1 MLIFRQ
7 RSPRSQALLRRR
19 GWELV
24 EINGTDRMIPK
35 ATLELKNPMTG
46 QKWRHAVAQD
56 QSNREVFMEPYG
68 EAVAALL
75 MDEDFLV
82 RTA

>member
-56 QSNREVFMEPYG
+56 QSNREVLQGVPPLGSRFSGGEPG
-68 EAVAALL
+68 
-75 MDEDFLV
+75 
-82 RTA
+82 